1 MGEEPNSGSPS
12 SEGASNEV
20 NNEVNPTVSGTEG
33 GISGASDPDSPG
45 ISTAFKDRVPL
56 RRNHVDF
63 WPVIET
69 NDGMAAKGFTVKTLI
84 ERSNFE
90 PVDESVEEFIN
101 FAAVLEQSLN
111 HNLRGH
117 VTWFGVENTRHF
129 WDYIR
134 EACWRVP
141 NNCISSVQSMEQLAL
156 SAAKGRAWIR
166 VALMEKRLSEY
177 VSAALREVHI
187 TRKFYREG
195 AFLLG
200 EEGVVLAGMLLGLNS
215 IDFSFCLKGDA
226 MKTSKPA
233 AIDYTPYL
241 SFKQSVCS
249 DEDLTTLGSGSGS
262 TSLENEIF
270 SDVCKEEKAW
280 CMKYQK
286 MEKKIN
292 VICEQKAY
300 LEELVHLR
308 EAQIEDLSIRHQNN
322 LFLMEEMGLTTRVE
336 EQQLQVIT
344 RELQQQ
350 LAKAKLQDQCS
361 RQDLTN
367 FFTSQ
372 CFSPPSWTVENVAMN
387 TMIFQREHTRSLPS
401 LENLSGDSS
410 PFSLHG
416 DTSHSQLDSE
426 ANSAANWKQMVCQ
439 VGGWGTNSC
448 HKSMAA
454 NRKLAAGR
462 WDSTRES

>member
-1 MGEEPNSGSPS
+1 MASGSRPR
-12 SEGASNEV
+12 GARA
-20 NNEVNPTVSGTEG
+20 PSGTG
-33 GISGASDPDSPG
+33 TRGRGAG
-45 ISTAFKDRVPL
+45 AVRG
-56 RRNHVDF
+56 RNLLAVL
-63 WPVIET
+63 
-69 NDGMAAKGFTVKTLI
+69 GFTVKTLL

-101 FAAVLEQSLN
+101 FAAALEQSLN

-141 NNCISSVQSMEQLAL
+141 NNCISSVQNMEQLAL

-177 VSAALREVHI
+177 VSAALREVHM

-226 MKTSKPA
+226 MKISKPA
-233 AIDYTPYL
+233 SIDYTPYL

-262 TSLENEIF
+262 TSLENDIF

-308 EAQIEDLSIRHQNN
+308 EAQIEDISTRHQNN
-322 LFLMEEMGLTTRVE
+322 LFLMEEMSLTTRVE

-344 RELQQQ
+344 WELKQQ
-350 LAKAKLQDQCS
+350 L
-361 RQDLTN
+361 
-367 FFTSQ
+367 
-372 CFSPPSWTVENVAMN
+372 
-387 TMIFQREHTRSLPS
+387 SLLS

-426 ANSAANWKQMVCQ
+426 ANSAANWKQMDETPSLLGLC
-439 VGGWGTNSC
+439 GSLSSLTSY
-448 HKSMAA
+448 KSLTSLKSADDPA
-454 NRKLAAGR
+454 SPAQEGLL
-462 WDSTRES
+462 

>member
-1 MGEEPNSGSPS
+1 MSSGSRPR
-12 SEGASNEV
+12 GARA
-20 NNEVNPTVSGTEG
+20 PSGTG
-33 GISGASDPDSPG
+33 TRGRAAGAVRG
-45 ISTAFKDRVPL
+45 
-56 RRNHVDF
+56 RNLLAVL
-63 WPVIET
+63 
-69 NDGMAAKGFTVKTLI
+69 GFTVKTLI

-134 EACWRVP
+134 EACWHVP

-187 TRKFYREG
+187 T
-195 AFLLG
+195 
-200 EEGVVLAGMLLGLNS
+200 
-215 IDFSFCLKGDA
+215 SFCLKGDA

-233 AIDYTPYL
+233 SIDYTPYL

-322 LFLMEEMGLTTRVE
+322 LFLMEEMCLTTRVE

-350 LAKAKLQDQCS
+350 LAKVKLQDQCS

-426 ANSAANWKQMVCQ
+426 ANSAANWKQMDETPSLLGLC
-439 VGGWGTNSC
+439 GSLSSLTSY
-448 HKSMAA
+448 KSLTSLKSADEPPSPA
-454 NRKLAAGR
+454 QEGLL
-462 WDSTRES
+462 

>member
-1 MGEEPNSGSPS
+1 MSSGSRPR
-12 SEGASNEV
+12 GARA
-20 NNEVNPTVSGTEG
+20 PSGTG
-33 GISGASDPDSPG
+33 TRGRAAGAVRG
-45 ISTAFKDRVPL
+45 
-56 RRNHVDF
+56 RNLLAVL
-63 WPVIET
+63 
-69 NDGMAAKGFTVKTLI
+69 GFTVKTLI

-134 EACWRVP
+134 EACWHVP

-233 AIDYTPYL
+233 SIDYTPYL

-322 LFLMEEMGLTTRVE
+322 LFLMEEMCLTTRVE

-350 LAKAKLQDQCS
+350 L
-361 RQDLTN
+361 
-367 FFTSQ
+367 
-372 CFSPPSWTVENVAMN
+372 
-387 TMIFQREHTRSLPS
+387 SLPS

-426 ANSAANWKQMVCQ
+426 ANSAANWKQMDETPSLLGLC
-439 VGGWGTNSC
+439 GSLSSLTSY
-448 HKSMAA
+448 KSLTSLKSADEPPSPA
-454 NRKLAAGR
+454 QEGLL
-462 WDSTRES
+462 

>member
-350 LAKAKLQDQCS
+350 L
-361 RQDLTN
+361 
-367 FFTSQ
+367 
-372 CFSPPSWTVENVAMN
+372 
-387 TMIFQREHTRSLPS
+387 SLPS

-426 ANSAANWKQMVCQ
+426 ANSAANWKQMDETPSLLGLC
-439 VGGWGTNSC
+439 GSLSSLTSY
-448 HKSMAA
+448 KSLTSLKSADEPPSPA
-454 NRKLAAGR
+454 QEGLL
-462 WDSTRES
+462 